1 MTENSQKEHR
11 LHSRR
16 IQSKKSTEYNLKLQ
30 NIVQN
35 SETLWR
41 KEPSAQVYEYTM
53 KLPYYRGRYQVRR
66 SPQNSE
72 TLWRIYSPLSRCT
85 P

>member
-35 SETLWR
+35 SEIMWR
-41 KEPSAQVYEYTM
+41 IEPSEQVHTI
-53 KLPYYRGRYQVRR
+53 KLPYYY
-66 SPQNSE
+66 
-72 TLWRIYSPLSRCT
+72 Y
-85 P
+85 